1 MVTTNAK
8 PKCPRW
14 IEKREWGTRGPLWGL
29 GAMGSREWGKD
40 FYLSWCTPFMMAT
53 SLIQVAFIDLT

>member
-14 IEKREWGTRGPLWGL
+14 LENREWGTRGPLWGL
-29 GAMGSREWGKD
+29 GAMGSREWGVGSEGK
-40 FYLSWCTPFMMAT
+40 
-53 SLIQVAFIDLT
+53 IFIRPGVRRS